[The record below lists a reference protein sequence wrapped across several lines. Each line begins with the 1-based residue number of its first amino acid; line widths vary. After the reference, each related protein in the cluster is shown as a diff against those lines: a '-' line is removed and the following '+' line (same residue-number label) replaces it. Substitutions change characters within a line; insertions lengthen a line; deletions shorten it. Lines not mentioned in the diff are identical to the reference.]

1 MMNSELINKIKN
13 NGFFTHFTSSDYKQ
27 QDELGF
33 DILHYAILFGDEK
46 VVNKI
51 LKNKS
56 LLPQPLIVDEYMFVY
71 DYSFL
76 AALLKK
82 ESLAK
87 ELKDLSPYTRDSLH
101 CLEVMERIYKAFDN
115 TIKTEQYTIRKLRE
129 LSKNAQPIKKNQLKE
144 RIRQLNNTIE
154 IQRRLNE
161 NILNDITEARETL
174 DRCRKIYQIDFE
186 KFKEKLTTAPE
197 IISIILF
204 YIKNF
209 HEFNI
214 AESTIEFE
222 YKGAMFYVSQELYRK
237 FKNTENNKTK
247 SDNSYKGYKKTYS
260 KQNYYSNGDGFS
272 NNKSYTANE
281 KTDGEKPYGDHW
293 FSDEAWKN
301 IDVLRREYRVLAKNY
316 HPDNHPEKIKIFMSI
331 QAERSIILDRLKYK

>member
-46 VVNKI
+46 VVSKI
-51 LKNKS
+51 LKNKY
-56 LLPQPLIVDEYMFVY
+56 LLPKPLIVDEYMFVY

-76 AALLKK
+76 ASLLNK
-82 ESLAK
+82 ESLAN

-101 CLEVMERIYKAFDN
+101 CLEIMERIYTAFEN

-129 LSKNAQPIKKNQLKE
+129 LSKKAQSIKKNQLKE
-144 RIRQLNNTIE
+144 RIRQLNNLIDV
-154 IQRRLNE
+154 QRRLND
-161 NILNDITEARETL
+161 NILNDIEEARETL

-186 KFKEKLTTAPE
+186 KFKEKLSTAPE
-197 IISIILF
+197 IISVLIF
-204 YIKNF
+204 YIKNC
-209 HEFNI
+209 HDFNT
-214 AESTIEFE
+214 ANSTIEFE
-222 YKGAMFYVSQELYRK
+222 YKGVRFNISQEIYRK
-237 FKNTENNKTK
+237 FNNSDNKTK
-247 SDNSYKGYKKTYS
+247 RDNSYKENKKTDS
-260 KQNYYSNGDGFS
+260 KQNYYNSGNKFS
-272 NNKSYTANE
+272 NNKSYTTNE
-281 KTDGEKPYGDHW
+281 KTDDVKPYGDHW

-331 QAERSIILDRLKYK
+331 QAERSIILDQLKYK